1 MCRVLLPVVPI
12 IGRFLSQE
20 RRKLEPDGAVTNA
33 FDSSNYPLVEMAC
46 SLFFTTA
53 IPADPTL
60 YAKA

>member
-1 MCRVLLPVVPI
+1 VPI